1 MKFIV
6 NSFLLISNL
15 TFEEN
20 QITRKSHFN
29 TKNIKNI
36 VLTKINQNPVKFAQ
50 FITKKHEK
58 VRFLKINIIIGHF
71 M

>member
-20 QITRKSHFN
+20 QITRKSHFY
-29 TKNIKNI
+29 TKKIQNIDF
-36 VLTKINQNPVKFAQ
+36 TKINQNPAKFSKLLPKNMKRLD
-50 FITKKHEK
+50 F
-58 VRFLKINIIIGHF
+58 
-71 M
+71 

>member
-29 TKNIKNI
+29 TKKIQNIDF
-36 VLTKINQNPVKFAQ
+36 TKINQNPAKFSKLLPKNMKRLD
-50 FITKKHEK
+50 F
-58 VRFLKINIIIGHF
+58 
-71 M
+71 

>member
-20 QITRKSHFN
+20 QITRKSHFD
-29 TKNIKNI
+29 IKNI
-36 VLTKINQNPVKFAQ
+36 QNIDFTKINQNPAKFRKLLPKNMKRLD
-50 FITKKHEK
+50 F
-58 VRFLKINIIIGHF
+58 
-71 M
+71 